1 MAKKKRIRRGSGKNK
16 YFTKDTQAAI
26 VEFCSSSDESER
38 DKIYTSRIMPALD
51 KLAENLIFIYGFHK
65 YGEEPQHLKQACV
78 VALYETLHK
87 FDASRGTNAFSYFNV
102 VAKNWLIINSRRTKK
117 RRDRSVCIHDHEHL
131 NSQDKL
137 AISMHLAEPC
147 PSDVYQRQE
156 NIQILNELL
165 QSIHSELENANDI
178 KCMDAIITVFSN
190 VQKLDFLNKRGI
202 FVYIREISGLNS
214 KQLSCSMTNIR
225 RKYRLKAGP
234 DKEFD
239 IF

>member
-1 MAKKKRIRRGSGKNK
+1 MAKRKKIRRGSGKNK

-26 VEFCSSSDESER
+26 VEFCSTENQKER
-38 DKIYTSRIMPALD
+38 DKIYIDRINPALN

-65 YGEEPQHLKQACV
+65 YGEDPAHLKVACV
-78 VALYETLHK
+78 AALYETLHK

-117 RRDRSVCIHDHEHL
+117 RRDRTVCIHDHEHL
-131 NSQDKL
+131 RARDK
-137 AISMHLAEPC
+137 ISISEHMALPC
-147 PSDVYQRQE
+147 PSVVYERKE
-156 NIQILNELL
+156 NIGIIKELL
-165 QSIHSELENANDI
+165 VSIQSELENSNDL
-178 KCMDAIITVFSN
+178 KCMNAIITVFEN
-190 VQKLDFLNKRGI
+190 VDKLDFLNKRGI

-225 RKYRLKAGP
+225 RKYRSKAGV
-234 DKEFD
+234 DKEFN